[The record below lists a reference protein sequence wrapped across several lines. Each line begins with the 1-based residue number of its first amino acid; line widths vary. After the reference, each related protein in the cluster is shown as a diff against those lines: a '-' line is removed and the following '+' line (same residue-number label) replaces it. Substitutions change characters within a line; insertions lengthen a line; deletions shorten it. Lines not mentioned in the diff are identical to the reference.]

1 MVKRK
6 LVAVALTAL
15 ATAAVVTGV
24 AAAAAPVTGS
34 ISGPVTS
41 VSGKTFD
48 VKTTL
53 SPKGKAK
60 VKVTSKTT
68 IQEQVTATRADLKQG
83 VCVTGMGTKKGTS
96 VTAFRVSITP
106 AVKGSCSS
114 GTGRRPG
121 GPGGGGG
128 LGGGGLGG
136 GGAGGAGRPTPPA
149 NFGAA
154 SGMISAVK
162 GSTVT
167 VKGQTGTVK
176 LVVKST
182 TQIGKTVTLT
192 ASKIKKSMCAFVFG
206 TSADKGVT
214 VQAQS
219 VNLSKPRNGSCTF
232 GRPTP

>member
-1 MVKRK
+1 MAKRK
-6 LVAVALTAL
+6 LVAIALTAL

-41 VSGKTFD
+41 VSGTTFV

-53 SPKGKAK
+53 SPSGKAK

-68 IQEQVTATRADLKQG
+68 IQEQVAATRADLKKG
-83 VCVTGMGTKKGTS
+83 ACVTGMGTKKGTS
-96 VTAFRVSITP
+96 VTAIRVSITP
-106 AVKGSCSS
+106 AVKGSCTS

-128 LGGGGLGG
+128 LGGGG
-136 GGAGGAGRPTPPA
+136 GAGGSGRPTPPA

-176 LVVKST
+176 LVVNSK

-192 ASKIKKSMCAFVFG
+192 ASTIEKSMCAFVLG
-206 TSADKGVT
+206 TSTDKGLTVT
-214 VQAQS
+214 AQN
-219 VNLSKPRNGSCTF
+219 VNLSKPRSGSCTF
-232 GRPTP
+232 GRPTR